1 MRTAPGLGLVFLVTT
16 TAYVVAMVPPFSVV
30 GPLILALVIGML
42 VRRWRRA
49 RESEVAGT
57 TFAARTLLRAGV
69 VLLGV
74 RLDLSLLTSVGP
86 AMLLGS
92 LLMVG
97 SALVLVQVIGRR
109 LGLSRGLRVAL
120 ALGSGVCGASAVLAA
135 TAACRISDEDA
146 GIAVGVISFVGTVG
160 ALAFAVVAALADP
173 HAVGYGVL
181 VGLTLQEVGQVVAA
195 GYAHGTVAGDAATLA
210 KLTRVAMLAPALV
223 VYSRLPLGTGH
234 AEPLGV
240 GHDGPLGTGHEEP
253 LGTGHDEAL
262 GTGRGEAPRTAADD
276 AMPASRSRAR
286 SRGFLQRS
294 GVPPFLLG
302 FLLVAGL
309 QSSGAI
315 PQDVSRAME
324 VGSLLLTAA
333 AMAGLGLGLDL
344 RALRRL
350 GPRALLVGSLAFLGL
365 VLLALPYSVLLA
377 Q

>member
-234 AEPLGV
+234 AEPLGA
-240 GHDGPLGTGHEEP
+240 GHEEP

>member
-57 TFAARTLLRAGV
+57 TFAARTSLRAGV

-74 RLDLSLLTSVGP
+74 RLDLSLLTSIGP

-92 LLMVG
+92 LLM
-97 SALVLVQVIGRR
+97 
-109 LGLSRGLRVAL
+109 
-120 ALGSGVCGASAVLAA
+120 
-135 TAACRISDEDA
+135 
-146 GIAVGVISFVGTVG
+146 
-160 ALAFAVVAALADP
+160 
-173 HAVGYGVL
+173 
-181 VGLTLQEVGQVVAA
+181 VGQVVAA

-234 AEPLGV
+234 AEPLGA
-240 GHDGPLGTGHEEP
+240 GHEEP

-302 FLLVAGL
+302 FLLVTGL